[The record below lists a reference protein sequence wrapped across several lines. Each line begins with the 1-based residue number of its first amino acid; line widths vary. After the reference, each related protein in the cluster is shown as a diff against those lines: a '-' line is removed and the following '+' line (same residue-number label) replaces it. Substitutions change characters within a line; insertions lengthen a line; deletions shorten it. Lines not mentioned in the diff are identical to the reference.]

1 MDTGGEENICGIKS
15 LKVSKN
21 TMKNKTVCA
30 TKYLKSYIS
39 TESFLWFKLYFQAVF

>member
-1 MDTGGEENICGIKS
+1 MTETHFLVCAFMDIGDEEEICQKTCTLKS

-30 TKYLKSYIS
+30 TKYLKSYN
-39 TESFLWFKLYFQAVF
+39 